1 MEQEMQ
7 QQQQQAQQLE
17 MTKQA
22 GQLASAP
29 MMDPSKNPELTNGE
43 NETDQATQGQAA
55 VPAGGNQA
63 GPQQPGNGGEAPGE

>member
-1 MEQEMQ
+1 MQ

-29 MMDPSKNPELTNGE
+29 MMDPSKNPELSNGE
-43 NETDQATQGQAA
+43 NETYPATQAEGQAT
-55 VPAGGNQA
+55 VPPSGNPS
-63 GPQQPGNGGEAPGE
+63 GPQQPGNGGQAPGK